1 MHIIDDYV
9 FDSDRLLVYKLD
21 IDKEI
26 IDAIKKT
33 FPGDLDYKT
42 VMSELSDLNSN
53 EMCMDKIAINDIGIC
68 LTYNCNLRCT

>member
-26 IDAIKKT
+26 IDAIKKIIKR
-33 FPGDLDYKT
+33 LC
-42 VMSELSDLNSN
+42 LNYR
-53 EMCMDKIAINDIGIC
+53 I
-68 LTYNCNLRCT
+68 